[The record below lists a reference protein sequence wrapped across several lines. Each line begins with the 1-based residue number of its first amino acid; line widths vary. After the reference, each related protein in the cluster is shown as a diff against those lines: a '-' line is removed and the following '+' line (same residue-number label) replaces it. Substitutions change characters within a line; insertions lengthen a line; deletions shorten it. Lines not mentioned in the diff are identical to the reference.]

1 MKLLGGTSRA
11 SVLTLRHS
19 LARGFDNLS
28 ASEIKAVA
36 TDLFIILSV
45 LSSSIGIRRALT
57 DTARQV
63 GAKSELISDLFGE
76 KIGPTSQSLLTSA
89 SGLRWSSPGEIADA
103 IEDLAVQALA
113 AAADKSGELDRIESE
128 LFDFA
133 RILKTNHQ
141 LRQILNSQDE
151 SDQSKITLLE
161 NLVLGKYSD
170 ISVDLLRQVIKGKRG
185 RSIDATLNTYSHY
198 LLIQKDRLVAHVKS
212 AIELNKDQVNK
223 LVKALSKQMG
233 KPVMVNIEID
243 PKVLGG
249 ISVRYTDD
257 VVDGT
262 IANRLVQARR
272 ALVG

>member
-1 MKLLGGTSRA
+1 MKILGGTSRA
-11 SVLTLRHS
+11 SVSTLRQLIARS
-19 LARGFDNLS
+19 LDNQPT
-28 ASEIKAVA
+28 AEIKALA

-45 LSSSIGIRRALT
+45 LSSSIAIRRALT

-63 GAKSELISDLFGE
+63 GDKSELISDLFGK
-76 KIGPTSQSLLTSA
+76 KIGPISESLLMSA
-89 SGLRWSSPGEIADA
+89 SGLRWSSPSEIADA

-113 AAADKSGELDRIESE
+113 ALADKSGELDRIESE

-141 LRQILNSQDE
+141 LRQILNSQDD
-151 SDQSKITLLE
+151 SDQSKISLLE
-161 NLVLGKYSD
+161 NIVLGKYSE
-170 ISVDLLRQVIKGKRG
+170 ISVDLLRQIIKGRRG

-198 LLIQKDRLVAHVKS
+198 LLIYKNRLVAHVKS
-212 AIELNKDQVNK
+212 AIELNKEQINK

-249 ISVRYTDD
+249 ISVRYAND

-262 IANRLVQARR
+262 IANRIVQARR
-272 ALVG
+272 AVVG